1 MRVYVKQ
8 DSASLAA
15 LRRDLPDVVV
25 HALMGQEV
33 EVDEH
38 FQTNINIAGSTATW
52 ALPPQ
57 AVRILEEVKP

>member
-15 LRRDLPDVVV
+15 LRRDLPAVVV

-52 ALPPQ
+52 A
-57 AVRILEEVKP
+57 